1 MTDITIE
8 QLSHAQGLE
17 KPFYASSGAA
27 GADLLA
33 AIDEDIIIP
42 TGYRKLIPTGL
53 KIELPSNFEAQIRPR
68 SGLALK
74 YGITI
79 VNAPGTID
87 SDYRGEISVLLMNL
101 GEKPFRISRGDRIAQ
116 MVIAPVVQANFNLGV
131 ISSRTA
137 RGAGGYGSTGITLKQ
152 VV

>member
-8 QLSHAQGLE
+8 QLPHALGLD

-33 AIDEDIIIP
+33 AIKDDIILP
-42 TGYRKLIPTGL
+42 AGYRKLIPTGI

-74 YGITI
+74 HGITI
-79 VNAPGTID
+79 VNAPGTVD

-116 MVIAPVVQANFNLGV
+116 MVIAPVIQANFKLGV
-131 ISSRTA
+131 ISSETQ
-137 RGAGGYGSTGITLKQ
+137 RGAGGYGSTGMAVKE

>member
-8 QLSHAQGLE
+8 QLPHASGLD

-33 AIDEDIIIP
+33 AIEDDITIP
-42 TGYRKLIPTGL
+42 AGYRKLIPTGI

-101 GEKPFRISRGDRIAQ
+101 GEKPFRVARGDRIAQ
-116 MVIAPVVQANFNLGV
+116 MIIAPVVQANFKLGV
-131 ISSRTA
+131 ITSETE
-137 RGAGGYGSTGITLKQ
+137 RGASGYGSTGVTLQ
-152 VV
+152 EAV